1 MKKAVFAGGLIVI
14 GVVGR
19 LLLDA
24 PNVETVTAV
33 SLLAGALLGGMYVVV
48 VPLSVIAIT
57 DMMIGN
63 TPILLFTWSA
73 WLVIGYLG
81 TIMQKDGSRKNWTLD
96 ITLLGVGA
104 SVFFYFWTN
113 FGVWLIGNLYPL
125 TAAGLMESYIM
136 GLPFLRYALEG
147 NLVIVPAV
155 AIGVRWLW
163 DHGAVTFFLM
173 KAGRPSNSKMTF
185 SRSLKK
191 KSAPAF
197 KRTAAILNFSA
208 SRTAS

>member
-1 MKKAVFAGGLIVI
+1 MKKAVFAGGLSVI

-19 LLLDA
+19 MLLDA

-163 DHGAVTFFLM
+163 DHGAVTFFSHESPVAQATQ
-173 KAGRPSNSKMTF
+173 K
-185 SRSLKK
+185 
-191 KSAPAF
+191 
-197 KRTAAILNFSA
+197 
-208 SRTAS
+208 